1 MADAQR
7 TIDLIFNGVDK
18 TGAATQA
25 VLNNLGKFSGTVETA
40 TQPIA
45 DFTVGALKL
54 EAGILAAGAAMTVFA
69 VKTAAEFDVA
79 FKQISTLFEATDAD
93 VAAFRDA
100 ILDYAST
107 SSKSLEDI
115 TNSISAA
122 VGSGVEYSKSIE
134 LIATAEKL
142 AVATRAD
149 LKGTTEVLVSTLN
162 AYGLSTDKAGEVS
175 DLFFKIIA
183 DGKIEM
189 DELSQYLANLTSVA
203 AAAGISLEEIGAGIA
218 TLTAAGIQPSTAIDA
233 LRSAISNIIKPSEQ
247 AKNMAAELGI
257 EFDANALKSKGLAG
271 VLDEVQ
277 KATGGSA
284 DKMAVLFGDVQ
295 GLTAVLTLTGAQAE
309 TFKTSIE
316 SMGNAA
322 GAVDAAFLKMTGSV
336 EEAGAKI
343 QSALKVLLVNI
354 GDPLL
359 DEFGGVAEAVAQIF
373 AGLSKSVKDG
383 ALGELV
389 KYIES
394 IAGDLEEAFQDVAK
408 NLPAALAKA
417 DLSGFKNGI
426 DVVIAAVK
434 NLFGG
439 IDVTTTDGLTRSI
452 EFLGAAFL
460 GLSKYVA
467 GAIESF
473 KPMFDVLVR
482 LGEKASEVDS
492 DVFELA
498 GNFGGV
504 VTQLNLM
511 AGGINSLLPM
521 FEALLGI
528 MVVRQGAGLVGAMGS
543 LATRASGLAGALG
556 AAGLVG
562 AAGAAGYALG
572 TMLNDPINR
581 LVSTMTGTE
590 TTLGGW
596 IYDLVNAGEDAEAF
610 GVTVDG
616 LRVSLDDLNKGVE
629 SGKYVWDDVTQAWT
643 NAEKASSSLADGLDG
658 VAGAVTK
665 VTTGPVTEYVDALG
679 NVVKRTVESQEA
691 LDAWNEAMLA
701 SGGVTDE
708 VVEGAENLADANKAV
723 FDTTS
728 KIIPIFDAATGKI
741 IGYEQNL
748 LAGVDATG
756 KLGKSAKEIDKP
768 LGNMTAQTERIAE
781 ATRLWNQEVA
791 KMNHA
796 EKLKLIEQ
804 QTQVAT
810 KQIEADAQK
819 AVAAYES
826 ISVAID
832 STGTSLTEMLGL
844 LGNGKLGI
852 QDWNTINKE
861 IGRESTRRDE
871 ALKLQKELTQA
882 QIKMMNAQVEAIQN
896 GDGMIKIDGAGLQ
909 PHLEAFM
916 WEILKS
922 IQVRVNQDGLKM
934 LLGV

>member
-25 VLNNLGKFSGTVETA
+25 VLNNLGTFGSRVESA

-69 VKTAAEFDVA
+69 VKTAGDFDAA
-79 FKQISTLFEATDAD
+79 FKQITTLFEASDED
-93 VAAFRDA
+93 VEKFRNA
-100 ILDYAST
+100 ILEYAST

-115 TNSISAA
+115 INSISAA
-122 VGSGVEYSKSIE
+122 VGSGVEYSKSID
-134 LIATAEKL
+134 LISTAEKL
-142 AVATRAD
+142 AIATRAD

-162 AYGLSTDKAGEVS
+162 AYGLSTDKAGDVS
-175 DLFFKIIA
+175 DVFFKIIA

-189 DELSQYLANLTSVA
+189 NDLAQYLANLTPVA
-203 AAAGISLEEIGAGIA
+203 ATAGVSLTEIGAAIA
-218 TLTAAGIQPSTAIDA
+218 TLTAGGMQPSTAIDA

-247 AKNMAAELGI
+247 AKAMAAELGI

-271 VLDEVQ
+271 VLLDVQ

-284 DKMAVLFGDVQ
+284 DKMAILFGDVT
-295 GLTAVLTLTGAQAE
+295 GLTAAMTLTGAQADK
-309 TFKTSIE
+309 FNGSLKSME
-316 SMGNAA
+316 SAA
-322 GAVDAAFLKMTGSV
+322 GAVDVALGKMKDAFDASV
-336 EEAGAKI
+336 QQI
-343 QSALKVLLVNI
+343 NNALKVLFINI

-359 DEFGGVAEAVAQIF
+359 DEVGGIA
-373 AGLSKSVKDG
+373 KSVAAIFNAIGASVKEGQLGGLLAYVESVFKDVDG
-383 ALGELV
+383 AL
-389 KYIES
+389 KK
-394 IAGDLEEAFQDVAK
+394 VAE
-408 NLPAALAKA
+408 NLPKALAGA
-417 DLSGFKNGI
+417 DFSDFRKGMQAVVDAVKGLFDGI
-426 DVVIAAVK
+426 D
-434 NLFGG
+434 L
-439 IDVTTTDGLTRSI
+439 TSTEGLKSAI
-452 EFLGAAFL
+452 EALGAGFL
-460 GLSKYVA
+460 GLQVYVK
-467 GAIESF
+467 GVIDSF
-473 KPMFDVLVR
+473 KPMFDLFVKLV
-482 LGEKASEVDS
+482 GEVSTIDAGI
-492 DVFELA
+492 FEFAGNMSGAATQANLLA
-498 GNFGGV
+498 GA
-504 VTQLNLM
+504 LNTM
-511 AGGINSLLPM
+511 LPTVQ
-521 FEALLGI
+521 ALLGV
-528 MVVRQGAGLVGAMGS
+528 MLVNQGVGLVGAMKT
-543 LATRASGLAGALG
+543 LATSAGGAAGALG
-556 AAGLVG
+556 AGGLLS
-562 AAGAAGYALG
+562 AALAVGYALG
-572 TMLNDPINR
+572 TLLNDVLNKLATTID
-581 LVSTMTGTE
+581 GTE
-590 TTLGGW
+590 TTLGGL
-596 IYDLVNAGEDAEAF
+596 IYKMVNVSEESKETS
-610 GVTVDG
+610 VTVDG
-616 LRVSLDDLNKGVE
+616 MRVSLSELNKGVE
-629 SGKYVWDDVTQAWT
+629 SGKYVWDDMTESWTLAKNATQG
-643 NAEKASSSLADGLDG
+643 LADGLDG
-658 VAGAVTK
+658 VSGAVTK
-665 VTTGPVTEYVDALG
+665 VTTGPVTEYMDAMG
-679 NVVKRTVESQEA
+679 NVVKRTIESKEA
-691 LDAWNEAMLA
+691 LDKWNAAMLA
-701 SGGVTDE
+701 NGGVTDE
-708 VVEGAENLADANKAV
+708 AVEGADGLANANKAV

-728 KIIPIFDAATGKI
+728 KII
-741 IGYEQNL
+741 GYEQNL
-748 LAGVDATG
+748 LASVDATG

-768 LGNMTAQTERIAE
+768 LGNMTAQAERIAE

-796 EKLKLIEQ
+796 EKIKLIEQ

-826 ISVAID
+826 ISTAID

-882 QIKMMNAQVEAIQN
+882 QIKMMNAQVSALEN